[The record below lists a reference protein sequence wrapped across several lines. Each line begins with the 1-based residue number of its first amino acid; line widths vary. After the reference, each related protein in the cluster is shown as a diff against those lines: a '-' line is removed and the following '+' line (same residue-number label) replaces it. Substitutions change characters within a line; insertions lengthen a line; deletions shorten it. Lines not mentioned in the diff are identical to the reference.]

1 MRLLTVPEV
10 LLLHERIIS
19 ESGGGAGLR
28 DSGALLSALSQ
39 PNATFDGNE
48 LYPTLEEKAA
58 ALCFFLVSNH
68 PFVDG
73 NKRVGHAA
81 METVLLLNGFEIDAT
96 VDEQEELILSVAA
109 GRASRVALTDWLRA
123 HTRQAA

>member
-19 ESGGGAGLR
+19 ENGGGSGLR

-39 PNATFDGNE
+39 PNGTFDGNE
-48 LYPTLEEKAA
+48 LYPTLEAKAA

-81 METVLLLNGFEIDAT
+81 METVLLLNGFEIDASI
-96 VDEQEELILSVAA
+96 DEQEELILSVAS
-109 GRASRVALTDWLRA
+109 GRASRETLTDWLRA
-123 HTRQAA
+123 HIRRAT